1 MEKEYEID
9 LIQVLADYVNYL
21 KNKKGMVVLSFVIA
35 SAIAVLIGVKYGKT
49 YSSSMTIT
57 SNTILYDVT
66 EPVVVRLNEMIEAGN
81 QDNLAST
88 LNIDK
93 ELASNLLRVESEK
106 INVRKNDEFLAAF
119 TVAIK
124 TKSPDRI
131 GEYEQPIMNY
141 LNGLQY
147 FQDRTN
153 ISKEQL
159 DRLNQRYD
167 AQIGRLD
174 SIQQIVP
181 EKLNAVGLSGG
192 DYNFGT
198 MYNEMML
205 LNLAKSDIEKRLTT
219 IDEFQMVIG
228 FTQALKDTGIKFVV
242 VLGAFLGFVFTLV
255 FFFTSKL
262 NQLIKKRSQVN
273 G

>member
-9 LIQVLADYVNYL
+9 LIQVLADYINYL
-21 KNKKGMVVLSFVIA
+21 KNKKAMVVISFVMAASIA
-35 SAIAVLIGVKYGKT
+35 ALIGLKYGKT
-49 YSSSMTIT
+49 YSSSMTVT

-66 EPVVVRLNEMIEAGN
+66 EPVVKRLNEMIEAGN
-81 QDNLAST
+81 IDNLSST
-88 LNIDK
+88 LGIDK
-93 ELASNLLRVESEK
+93 DLAGQLLKIESEK

-119 TVAIK
+119 TVSIK

-131 GEYEQPIMNY
+131 QEFEEPIMSY
-141 LNGLQY
+141 LNGLSFIQE
-147 FQDRTN
+147 RTN
-153 ISKEQL
+153 TSVEQL
-159 DRLNQRYD
+159 NRLNERYD
-167 AQIGRLD
+167 AQIERLD

-181 EKLNAVGLSGG
+181 EKLRTSGLSGG

-205 LNLAKSDIEKRLTT
+205 LNLAKSDIEKRLVT
-219 IDEFQMVIG
+219 IEEFQKVIG

-242 VLGAFLGFVFTLV
+242 VLGAFLAFVFTLV
-255 FFFTSKL
+255 FFFASKL
-262 NQLIKKRSQVN
+262 SQLVRKRTVSA